1 MLTILRNAAG
11 TWVAKLLLIM
21 LVLSF
26 AVWGIS
32 GQIMGGLGSHVVSV
46 GKTRVSVTEYR
57 LAYDR
62 QVQQFSQQFGRQIT
76 REQAQAFGI
85 DQMVLA
91 QLVAGA
97 VLDEQAR
104 EMRLGLSRDRL
115 AALTAQD
122 PAFRGPDGRFD
133 RNQFE
138 WVLRQVGMSPNDYL
152 KNRGQVAVRQQI
164 VEAVSDGMKVPDTL
178 LRAVSLYSG
187 EDRTVEYLVL
197 PRSLVEPVDA
207 PSETEVAAW
216 FEENKASYAAPE
228 YRKIAYIKLEPED
241 IADPAAISDDEV
253 RAYYDRN
260 IKRFTAAERR
270 TIQQIV
276 FADEAA
282 AGAALERIRSGSATF
297 EDVAAAEGKTMADV
311 LLGTFEKDRV
321 ADPAIAEAAFALG
334 ANEVSG
340 VVPGA
345 FGPILLRVSEIVPE
359 RVSPF
364 EDVAATIRNELAMD
378 EANRVLLDVH
388 DAYEDARAGG
398 DTMIEAAAKQRL
410 KVVTVEAVD
419 RGGRTPEGTILT
431 DLPQSNDL
439 LREAFES
446 EVEMENPPISLG
458 AVGYIYFEV
467 EAITPARD
475 RTLDEVRDRV
485 AADWTANEAET
496 RLATKAVEVE
506 KALAGGR
513 PIAELAAEL
522 GIEAQ
527 TRRGLKRD
535 GTDSDLG
542 QSGIAAAFGVARGG
556 TGVAAGANAD
566 TQIVFHVTDVVH
578 PVDAGPDSV
587 PQEIRDRFAGGLAD
601 DLLDQ
606 LVARLQGQ
614 YEVTVD
620 RGAIQQALSF

>member
-11 TWVAKLLLIM
+11 TWVAKLLLIL

-32 GQIMGGLGSHVVSV
+32 GQIMGGLGSNVISV
-46 GKTRVSVTEYR
+46 GKTRVSINEYR

-62 QVQQFSQQFGRQIT
+62 QVSQFSQQFGRQIT

-115 AALTAQD
+115 AALTAED
-122 PAFRGPDGRFD
+122 PAFAGPDGRFD
-133 RNQFE
+133 RNQFA

-164 VEAVSDGMKVPDTL
+164 VEAVSDGMRAPDAL

-197 PRSLVEPVDA
+197 PRSLVEPVEA
-207 PSETEVAAW
+207 PSEEAVAAW
-216 FEENKASYAAPE
+216 FEANKASYAAPE
-228 YRKIAYIKLEPED
+228 YRKISYIKLEPED

-253 RAYYDRN
+253 RAYYDNNLR
-260 IKRFTAAERR
+260 RFTAAERR

-282 AGAALERIRSGSATF
+282 AGAALERIRGGATF
-297 EDVAAAEGKTMADV
+297 EEIVVAEGKTMADAV
-311 LLGTFEKDRV
+311 LGTFEKDRV
-321 ADPAIAEAAFALG
+321 ADAAIAEAAFALG
-334 ANEVSG
+334 ENEVSE
-340 VVPGA
+340 VVPGT
-345 FGPILLRVSEIVPE
+345 FGPILLRVTEIVPE

-364 EDVAATIRNELAMD
+364 EEVAATIREELAHD

-398 DTMIEAAAKQRL
+398 DSMAEAAAKQRL
-410 KVVTVEAVD
+410 RVVTVEAVD

-431 DLPQSNDL
+431 DLPQSSEL
-439 LREAFES
+439 LREVFEA
-446 EVEMENPPISLG
+446 EVGMENPPINIGSSGFLFYEVD
-458 AVGYIYFEV
+458 AV
-467 EAITPARD
+467 TPARD

-496 RLATKAVEVE
+496 RLAARAAEVE
-506 KALAGGR
+506 RALAGGR

-522 GIEAQ
+522 GVEVQ

-535 GTDSDLG
+535 GTDADLG
-542 QSGIAAAFGVARGG
+542 QTGIAAAFGVARGG
-556 TGVAAGANAD
+556 TGVAAGASGD
-566 TQIVFHVTDVVH
+566 TQIVFRVTDVVH
-578 PVDAGPDSV
+578 PMDAGPDSV
-587 PQEIRDRFAGGLAD
+587 PQEIRTRFAGGLAD

-606 LVARLQGQ
+606 LVTRLQGQ
-614 YEVTVD
+614 YDVTVD

>member
-1 MLTILRNAAG
+1 MLTLLRNAAG
-11 TWVAKLLLIM
+11 TWVAKLLLIL

-32 GQIMGGLGSHVVSV
+32 GQITGGFGSHVVSV
-46 GKTRVSVTEYR
+46 GKTRVSINEFR

-62 QVQQFSQQFGRQIT
+62 QVQQFSQQFGRPIT

-115 AALTAQD
+115 ATLTAED

-152 KNRGQVAVRQQI
+152 KNRSQVAVRQQI
-164 VEAVSDGMKVPDTL
+164 VEAVSDGMTAPQAL

-187 EDRTVEYLVL
+187 EDRTVEYLVV
-197 PRSLVEPVDA
+197 PRSLVEPVEA
-207 PSETEVAAW
+207 PSQEAVTAW
-216 FEENKASYAAPE
+216 FEANKATYAAPE
-228 YRKIAYIKLEPED
+228 YRTVSYVKLEPDD
-241 IADPAAISDDEV
+241 IADPAAIADDEV
-253 RAYYDRN
+253 RAYYERN
-260 IKRFTAAERR
+260 LSRFTRAERR
-270 TIQQIV
+270 TIEQIV

-282 AGAALERIRSGSATF
+282 ASAALEKIRGGATF
-297 EDVAAAEGKTMADV
+297 EEIVAAEGKTMADA

-321 ADPAIAEAAFALG
+321 ADPAIAEAAFGVAQG
-334 ANEVSG
+334 EVSD
-340 VVPGA
+340 VVAGT
-345 FGPILLRVSEIVPE
+345 FGPILLRVTQIEPQH
-359 RVSPF
+359 VSPF
-364 EDVAATIRNELAMD
+364 EEVAPTIRAELALD

-398 DTMIEAAAKQRL
+398 DSMVEAAARQRL

-419 RGGRTPEGTILT
+419 RNGRTPDGTILT
-431 DLPQSNDL
+431 DLPQSSEL
-439 LREAFES
+439 LREAFEA
-446 EVEMENPPISLG
+446 EPGMENPPISIGSVGFLFYEVD
-458 AVGYIYFEV
+458 AV
-467 EAITPARD
+467 TPARE

-485 AADWTANEAET
+485 AADWTASEAST
-496 RLATKAVEVE
+496 RLVARAAEVE
-506 KALAGGR
+506 KALSGGR
-513 PIAELAAEL
+513 SMAELATEL
-522 GIEAQ
+522 GIEVQ

-535 GTDSDLG
+535 GSDADLG
-542 QSGIAAAFGVARGG
+542 EAGI
-556 TGVAAGANAD
+556 
-566 TQIVFHVTDVVH
+566 
-578 PVDAGPDSV
+578 
-587 PQEIRDRFAGGLAD
+587 AD

-606 LVARLQGQ
+606 LVTRLQGQ
-614 YEVTVD
+614 YEVRID
-620 RGAIQQALSF
+620 RAAMQQALSF